1 MHDTNYVK
9 KIILE
14 FESVLAVD
22 TKYPEYPITFYEN
35 DYFWVCIEGKIYG
48 KDSNR
53 LRAEIDS
60 ILDDIFFQS
69 KYKDRGPLLKNWL
82 LTTDGEF
89 IIYALNK
96 KDKDIVVFNDALGRL
111 PLYYYNDDSILI
123 LSREIGLIADVIH
136 QSDNW
141 LGNESIFDKMAIAQY
156 LLFGFPLDK
165 RTLLNGIFRIQPGSL
180 ITIVGNRSPSPI
192 QEFENKNS
200 LLIENL
206 YTFNFEAKKYSNE
219 SFRHNTDRLASLL
232 SQACKDRADPE
243 GNNIIS
249 LSGGFD
255 SRTIAECLHS
265 NSISCSAI
273 SYKEPGWVP
282 LLGNKSEAEI
292 AQLVS
297 NSLNYDWKNYGRIAI
312 RGSDILML
320 LAVKRG
326 SIHLGY
332 SFMIPILERV
342 RNERSSKLTIFICYG
357 GDRILV
363 NLKIPRKSRNMN
375 DLALNILNREGYLT
389 FPYFRAHADQK
400 RKDP

>member
-1 MHDTNYVK
+1 M
-9 KIILE
+9 
-14 FESVLAVD
+14 
-22 TKYPEYPITFYEN
+22 
-35 DYFWVCIEGKIYG
+35 
-48 KDSNR
+48 
-53 LRAEIDS
+53 
-60 ILDDIFFQS
+60 
-69 KYKDRGPLLKNWL
+69 
-82 LTTDGEF
+82 
-89 IIYALNK
+89 
-96 KDKDIVVFNDALGRL
+96 

-136 QSDNW
+136 QSDNGS
-141 LGNESIFDKMAIAQY
+141 GNESIFDKMAIAQY

-192 QEFENKNS
+192 QEFENKND

-232 SQACKDRADPE
+232 SPACKDRADPE

-249 LSGGFD
+249 LSGEFD

-282 LLGNKSEAEI
+282 LSGAQVEAEI

-332 SFMIPILERV
+332 SFMIPICRKRL
-342 RNERSSKLTIFICYG
+342 RNERSSKLTIFTGYG

-363 NLKIPRKSRNMN
+363 NLHLPRKSRNMN
-375 DLALNILNREGYLT
+375 DLALNILNRETLSHFPIFPTSCRSKKKRSLT
-389 FPYFRAHADQK
+389 N
-400 RKDP
+400 